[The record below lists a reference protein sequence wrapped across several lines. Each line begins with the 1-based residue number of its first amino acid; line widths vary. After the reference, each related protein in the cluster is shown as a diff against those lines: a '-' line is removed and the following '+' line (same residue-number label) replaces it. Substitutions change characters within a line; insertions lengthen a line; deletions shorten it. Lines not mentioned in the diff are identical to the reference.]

1 MAQATINARLNAT
14 VKERGDKVLRD
25 NGISTTEAIRG
36 LWSSMARTREVP
48 SFLVRECKCDETAE
62 RRRKREVAR
71 GLVGLET
78 EGATLSDDALSDLR
92 FQALLS
98 RYEVLS

>member
-1 MAQATINARLNAT
+1 MAQATINVRLNAA

-48 SFLVRECKCDETAE
+48 SFLVQECKRDEAAQ
-62 RRRKREVAR
+62 RQRKREVAR
-71 GLVGLET
+71 GLVGLAD
-78 EGATLSDDALSDLR
+78 EGASLNDDELSSLR
-92 FQALLS
+92 FQTLLS
-98 RYEVLS
+98 RYEALL

>member
-71 GLVGLET
+71 GLVGLAA
-78 EGATLSDDALSDLR
+78 EGTALGDDALSDLR

>member
-36 LWSSMARTREVP
+36 LP

-71 GLVGLET
+71 GLVGLAT

>member
-48 SFLVRECKCDETAE
+48 SFLAQECKRDEAAE
-62 RRRKREVAR
+62 RRRKREVAH
-71 GLVGLET
+71 GLVGLAAAL
-78 EGATLSDDALSDLR
+78 GDDELSDLR
-92 FQALLS
+92 FQATLS
-98 RYEVLS
+98 RYEALS

>member
-48 SFLVRECKCDETAE
+48 SFLVRECK
-62 RRRKREVAR
+62 REVAR
-71 GLVGLET
+71 GLVGLAT

>member
-1 MAQATINARLNAT
+1 MTQATINERLNAT

-48 SFLVRECKCDETAE
+48 SFLMRECRRDEEAE

-71 GLVGLET
+71 GLVGLAS
-78 EGATLSDDALSDLR
+78 EGASLGDDELSSLK
-92 FQALLS
+92 FQAMLS
-98 RYEVLS
+98 RYEALS